1 MPRSL
6 YVRIFLIF
14 FLVGVGLGALAD
26 WKVIACVFLLTCGF
40 CLFLGSRLRNFL
52 SILIV
57 GIMATLFGIS
67 RFLVAVPHFSSEDI
81 AFYRDMAFEVEVFGE
96 IVDEPYLKKG
106 FLYALIE
113 AQELVV
119 QQKKLLVHGQVQL
132 KLQRYPSYHYGDFL
146 KIKGLLEKPF
156 FENGN
161 VYVFAPRPKVI
172 SASFGHKKDLLQLV
186 FAFKNFLLAR
196 LEQLFPEP
204 DSSLA
209 AGILLGERSS
219 IPFNLLNDFNRVG
232 LTHILAISGYNI
244 TLIIQLLALS
254 LKPVPRTL
262 RFTITIFFLLL
273 FVLLTGFSASVVRAA
288 FMGGLSLSATML
300 YRRSQGLQVL
310 LVSGFI
316 MVLIDPFLLPFDI
329 SFQLS
334 FLATLG
340 LFLFMP
346 LFEKLEGVWLKIPSA
361 IKEGLLVTVAAQLLT
376 IPVTL
381 LHFGRLSLVS
391 FLSNVA
397 LLPIMPLLMLFSFAA
412 LLCSLIFL
420 WPLAMVAVALY
431 WICARFLLGGVA
443 FFSAFPFAAVDITFF
458 PWWLALIYYF
468 LLGSF
473 LFRDQIKLL
482 ISHTPK

>member
-6 YVRIFLIF
+6 FVRIFLIF
-14 FLVGVGLGALAD
+14 FLVGVGLAALAD
-26 WKVIACVFLLTCGF
+26 WKIIFCVLLLVSGF
-40 CLFLGSRLRNFL
+40 CLFFQNRLRKFWL
-52 SILIV
+52 ILIV
-57 GIMATLFGIS
+57 GVVAMVFGIS
-67 RFLVAVPHFSSEDI
+67 RFLLAVPHFSSDDI
-81 AFYRDMAFEVEVFGE
+81 AFYRDLPFEIEVSGE
-96 IVDEPYLKKG
+96 IVDEPYLKNG
-106 FLYALIE
+106 FLYAVIE

-119 QQKKLLVHGQVQL
+119 QQKKLAVHGEIQL
-132 KLQRYPSYHYGDFL
+132 KLQRYPQYHYGDFL

-156 FENGN
+156 FENGD
-161 VYVFAPRPKVI
+161 VYVVAPRPKIV
-172 SASFGHKKDLLQLV
+172 SSSFGHKKDILQLIFV
-186 FAFKNFLLAR
+186 FKNFLLER

-219 IPFNLLNDFNRVG
+219 IPANLLNDFNRVG

-254 LKPVPRTL
+254 LKTVPRTL
-262 RFTITIFFLLL
+262 RFTITILFLLL

-300 YRRSQGLQVL
+300 YRHSQGLQVL

-346 LFEKLEGVWLKIPSA
+346 FFENLQGIWLKIPSI

-391 FLSNVA
+391 FLSNVV
-397 LLPIMPLLMLFSFAA
+397 LLPIMPLLMFFSFAA

-420 WPLAMVAVALY
+420 WPLAMVAVSFY
-431 WICARFLLGGVA
+431 WICSRFLLGGVS
-443 FFSAFPFAAVDITFF
+443 FFSSFPFAAVDITFF
-458 PWWLALIYYF
+458 PWWMALIYYF
-468 LLGSF
+468 LLGGF
-473 LFRDQIKLL
+473 LFLVHPNRR
-482 ISHTPK
+482 